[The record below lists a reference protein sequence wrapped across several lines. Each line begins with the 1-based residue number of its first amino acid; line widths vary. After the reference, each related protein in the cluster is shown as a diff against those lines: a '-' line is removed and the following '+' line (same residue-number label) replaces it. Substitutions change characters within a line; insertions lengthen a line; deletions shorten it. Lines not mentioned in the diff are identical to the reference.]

1 MFLLI
6 FLVALAG
13 TGTGLASAQGQ
24 RDEALSLVPTDRA
37 VKDGEG
43 TSSTA
48 AGQRLKDD
56 AGNTVWLARP
66 ARRIVSLSPAL
77 TESVCV
83 LGGCERLVGVDRFAN
98 WPERIGHLPRLD
110 AQGRGSVEAVL
121 ALQPDLVLMADGAA
135 ERSWRASLQK
145 LGVPVLVLAPER
157 LADVHGVLRRLAQVL
172 GVDEARADEVWAGIG
187 RDLQKLAESLPREA
201 RGWRTWL
208 EVDPAPWLAG
218 PDSFMGE
225 ILSLLGL
232 RNVLDAAPK
241 PFVQV
246 NREWV
251 FQAAPDLLMI
261 GDHGRGGLA
270 ALHARPG
277 WSRLPALRQ
286 GRVCPFQGDAL
297 DTLAR
302 PGPRVA
308 EGARQMLACVQRL
321 TSARGAAQTIGDV
334 GGSDASGGLSSLGGG
349 E

>member
-1 MFLLI
+1 MSLLVVL
-6 FLVALAG
+6 LVFASAGTALAG
-13 TGTGLASAQGQ
+13 AAVILAPVGQ
-24 RDEALSLVPTDRA
+24 EP
-37 VKDGEG
+37 KDDAGI
-43 TSSTA
+43 SSNV

-83 LGGCERLVGVDRFAN
+83 LGGCERLVGVDRFAS
-98 WPERIGHLPRLD
+98 WPARIRHLPRLD
-110 AQGRGSVEAVL
+110 AQGRGSVETVL
-121 ALQPDLVLMADGAA
+121 ALRPDLVLMADGAA
-135 ERSWRASLQK
+135 GRSWRAPLQK
-145 LGVPVLVLAPER
+145 LGIPVLVLAPER

-172 GVDEARADEVWAGIG
+172 GVAEVRADEVWAGIG

-208 EVDPAPWLAG
+208 EIDPAPWLAG
-218 PDSFMGE
+218 PESFMGE
-225 ILSLLGL
+225 ILSRLGL

-277 WSRLPALRQ
+277 WSRLSALRQ
-286 GRVCPFQGDAL
+286 GRVCLFRGDAL

-308 EGARQMLACVQRL
+308 EGARQMLACVRGL
-321 TSARGAAQTIGDV
+321 TSARGAAQTLGDV
-334 GGSDASGGLSSLGGG
+334 GSADASGASGSAGGA